1 MSTIVVMDI
10 GKTNAKLCVVDAAN
24 GELLNTESTATPSL
38 DKTPYLHLDTSTLWQ
53 WYLLQLKRTA
63 SKYQISCIVVTA
75 HGATAALV
83 TDTELALP
91 VMDYEFD
98 GPDSLAEE
106 YNQRCD
112 PFEHTYSPHL
122 PHGLNVGRQL
132 YWQRKYYPGQFKKA
146 VHLLPYTQ
154 FWSWKLT
161 GIATAE
167 VTTIGSHSDL
177 WNPLAKTYSDFSIRE
192 NFATLFPA
200 LRKADDVLG
209 TLAPEVLAQTG
220 ISHECKVL
228 VGIHDSNASLIP
240 WLKTKSTPF
249 TVMSTGTWVIIFAL
263 GAPLQ
268 GLKPE
273 RDCTANVNIHSEPV
287 ACGRFMGGRE
297 FSAIAGEE
305 GLAAANTTTAKD
317 LQDIIDHNIFALP
330 AFADTGGPFSGQ
342 QGTIETDNQLTPA
355 QHFALAS
362 VYCALTSDES
372 LTLCGSRGDILVEG
386 AFAKNTLL
394 MQCLAVFRTATDN
407 PQDIL
412 ASSDSTGTTLGA
424 AMLASNRIAAPSL
437 TPVPAVTSDL
447 THKLLEYRRSWHQRI
462 AQRTAQLKRDQV
474 KAAETEPS

>member
-1 MSTIVVMDI
+1 MSAIVVMDI
-10 GKTNAKLCVVDAAN
+10 GKTNAKLCVVDAAD
-24 GELLNTESTATPSL
+24 GKLLNSESTATPSL
-38 DKTPYLHLDTSTLWQ
+38 DQPPYLHLDTSTLWH
-53 WYLLQLKRTA
+53 WYLLQLKRQA
-63 SKYQISCIVVTA
+63 GKYQISYIVVTA

-83 TDTELALP
+83 TETDLALP

-132 YWQRKYYPGQFKKA
+132 YWQRKYFPQQFIKTA
-146 VHLLPYTQ
+146 HLLPYTQ

-167 VTTIGSHSDL
+167 VTTIGSHTDL
-177 WNPLAKTYSDFSIRE
+177 WNPMAKTYSDFSIRE
-192 NFATLFPA
+192 NFSTLFPA
-200 LRKADDVLG
+200 MRKADDVLG
-209 TLAPEVLAQTG
+209 PLTPEVLTQTG
-220 ISHECKVL
+220 ISPDCKVL

-240 WLKTKSTPF
+240 WLKTRSTPF

-268 GLKPE
+268 GLKAE

-297 FSAIAGEE
+297 FSAIADEA
-305 GLAAANTTTAKD
+305 GLAAANTATTND
-317 LQDIIDHNIFALP
+317 LQHIIDHNAFALP
-330 AFADTGGPFSGQ
+330 AFADTGGPFPGL
-342 QGTIETDNQLTPA
+342 QGTIETDNELTPA
-355 QHFALAS
+355 QRFALAS

-372 LTLCGSRGDILVEG
+372 LTLCGSSGDIIVEG

-394 MQCLAVFRTATDN
+394 MQCLAVFRAATN
-407 PQDIL
+407 KPQEIL
-412 ASSDSTGTTLGA
+412 ASSDSTGTTMGA
-424 AMLASNRIAAPSL
+424 AMLASDNIAAPSL
-437 TPVPAVTSDL
+437 TLVPSVTPDL
-447 THKLLEYRRSWHQRI
+447 THQLLEYKRRWHQRLE
-462 AQRTAQLKRDQV
+462 Q
-474 KAAETEPS
+474 ETCN